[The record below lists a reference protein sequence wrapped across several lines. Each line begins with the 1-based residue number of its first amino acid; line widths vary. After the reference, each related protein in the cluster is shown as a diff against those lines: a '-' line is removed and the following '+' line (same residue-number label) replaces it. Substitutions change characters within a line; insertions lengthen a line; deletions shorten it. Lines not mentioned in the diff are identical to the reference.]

1 MSTNRIVA
9 AIISLAF
16 LSPIAATAHSPDYHT
31 EGAIKA
37 AQRGTFS
44 YGDDGTPAVHTQ
56 AMPQTPTPPT
66 VAPSL
71 TAPAPGSR

>member
-1 MSTNRIVA
+1 MSTKRIVA

-31 EGAIKA
+31 EGDIKA
-37 AQRGTFS
+37 VERGTFA
-44 YGDDGTPAVHTQ
+44 YGDDGTPAVHAQ

-71 TAPAPGSR
+71 SAPEPGSR